1 MIKIK
6 KLYSE
11 YHVDLN
17 ILNFLGIEEFKIRVF
32 EYLIKH
38 SDGRYEAILNVS
50 FKEANNFYIDLNDE
64 IKLEEYYSRFSSFGM
79 TEKYAINNLIELIS
93 QPENLYYMKN
103 KEAKIIFWK
112 ESYCGDSKKSLF
124 SIWSLHRR
132 IRVKQ

>member
-50 FKEANNFYIDLNDE
+50 FKEANNFDIDLNDE

-103 KEAKIIFWK
+103 KEAKIIF
-112 ESYCGDSKKSLF
+112 
-124 SIWSLHRR
+124 
-132 IRVKQ
+132 